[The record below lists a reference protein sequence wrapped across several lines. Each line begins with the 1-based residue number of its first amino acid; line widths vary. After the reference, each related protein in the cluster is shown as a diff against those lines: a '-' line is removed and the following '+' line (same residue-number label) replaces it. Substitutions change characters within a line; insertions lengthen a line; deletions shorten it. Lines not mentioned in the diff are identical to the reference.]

1 MRRGVENH
9 SFVQNVQHAQNAQW
23 KKRTG
28 VGTQSFVQNV
38 QSAQNAQ
45 RKRRA
50 GDRIRFEVEAGFEK
64 AGGGC

>member
-1 MRRGVENH
+1 MKN
-9 SFVQNVQHAQNAQW
+9 
-23 KKRTG
+23 RTE

-50 GDRIRFEVEAGFEK
+50 GVRIRFEVEAGFEK
-64 AGGGC
+64 ADGGH